1 MPTNQA
7 VGNTKDYNQYS
18 DLNETDMQG
27 GQEPLKVFAEL
38 FEPLVILEFNVGSF

>member
-27 GQEPLKVFAEL
+27 GQEPLKDICRMSVYMK
-38 FEPLVILEFNVGSF
+38 

>member
-27 GQEPLKVFAEL
+27 GQEPLKIVFEESREL
-38 FEPLVILEFNVGSF
+38 KKSVAYLNCI